1 MHLGHAETAGVK
13 MCVSNTGLHRQ
24 IASLMPPGA
33 AGVSACE
40 DDGDQGF
47 CTCSKCRAW
56 DVEAA
61 GQGPDSPCTHAPGW
75 PKHVGT
81 CTGACLLSSE
91 MHVRFKLT
99 SLSAGQYSDRY
110 ARFWTAVAAEVAK
123 HDPDAWVTGY
133 ACKCSGSI
141 RV

>member
-1 MHLGHAETAGVK
+1 
-13 MCVSNTGLHRQ
+13 
-24 IASLMPPGA
+24 MPPGA

-75 PKHVGT
+75 PKHVGN
-81 CTGACLLSSE
+81 CKIVILSRFVA
-91 MHVRFKLT
+91 VRPANPKSIT
-99 SLSAGQYSDRY
+99 ISGTGQYSDRY